1 MGSMLT
7 PPEVSRAKALA
18 EICHAGHADKAGR
31 PYTEHLERVAE
42 SVGRRAEEA
51 AVAYLHDIVEDTPCT
66 LDHLVRLGFDEE
78 LIVRPVEILTRRDGE
93 TYFDYI
99 RRIAASGDATALAV
113 KRADLLDHL
122 RDTAAIPDGLAK
134 RYRKALAM
142 IDEAA

>member
-1 MGSMLT
+1 MGKMLT

-42 SVGRRAEEA
+42 SVGRHAEEA

-66 LDHLVRLGFDEE
+66 LDHLVRLGFDEAR
-78 LIVRPVEILTRRDGE
+78 IVRPVEILTRRDGE

-99 RRIAASGDATALAV
+99 RRIAASGDRTARAV

-122 RDTAAIPDGLAK
+122 RDTAAIPDGLVK

-142 IDEAA
+142 IDETA

>member
-18 EICHAGHADKAGR
+18 ELCHAGHTDKAGR
-31 PYTEHLERVAE
+31 PYTEHLERVAK
-42 SVGRRAEEA
+42 SVRYPAV

-66 LDHLVRLGFDEE
+66 LDHLVRLGFDEG
-78 LIVRPVEILTRRDGE
+78 LIVRPVDILTRRDGE

-99 RRIAASGDATALAV
+99 RRIVKSGDATALAV

-122 RDTAAIPDGLAK
+122 RDTAAIPDGLAE
-134 RYRKALAM
+134 RYRKAFAILDGTA
-142 IDEAA
+142 

>member
-1 MGSMLT
+1 MGKMLT

-18 EICHAGHADKAGR
+18 ELCHAGHTDKAGR

-42 SVGRRAEEA
+42 SVRRPGAA

-66 LDHLVRLGFDEE
+66 LDHLIRLGFDESRV
-78 LIVRPVEILTRRDGE
+78 VRPVDILTRRDGE

-99 RRIAASGDATALAV
+99 RRIAKSGDATALAV

-134 RYRKALAM
+134 RYRKALAI
-142 IDEAA
+142 IDGTA